1 MHFEAQ
7 FLEGKVLGKP
17 NNLQQHTVVIAIHQN
32 NIDKLQGILEDVS
45 DMNSPNY
52 GKHLTGEEVA
62 SMTADPLKT
71 KAVIEHFTG
80 KGAEL
85 VEQTANGEY
94 ITMRAPV
101 GLWEETFS
109 AAFEEVELASGERLL
124 RSRSY
129 SIPEELS
136 VYIASVGHILQVFKY
151 PSEVSKVTT
160 FLSTMCLTLQ
170 APRARSLR
178 AHRGHQESK
187 GDVNEH

>member
-1 MHFEAQ
+1 MLTLFVIGEISLSKIHFRAN
-7 FLEGKVLGKP
+7 FLEGKVLRKP
-17 NNLQQHTVVIAIHQN
+17 HKLQQHTVVIAIHQN
-32 NIDKLQGILEDVS
+32 NIDKLRGILEDIS
-45 DMNSPNY
+45 DMRSPNY
-52 GKHLTGEEVA
+52 GKHLTREEVA
-62 SMTADPLKT
+62 SITADPLKT

-124 RSRSY
+124 RSHTY

-136 VYIASVGHILQVFKY
+136 VHIASVDHILQVISIENIYNTKQPFKY
-151 PSEVSKVTT
+151 YFFDFAGSKA
-160 FLSTMCLTLQ
+160 S
-170 APRARSLR
+170 
-178 AHRGHQESK
+178 
-187 GDVNEH
+187 